1 MKFPSLFFK
10 TPRHK
15 QFSFLPRYYDP
26 KEEER
31 KQREER
37 LHKEIETDRTEN
49 GLSDGGYRQ
58 RIAGSFRSSRRR
70 TPAQTDTS
78 AAMLRLV
85 VLLLLVLILMAYIEF
100 GASALYLLLVL
111 VPLYFFMRFRKG

>member
-1 MKFPSLFFK
+1 M
-10 TPRHK
+10 
-15 QFSFLPRYYDP
+15 PRYYDP
-26 KEEER
+26 REEER

-37 LHKEIETDRTEN
+37 LRKEMDAQSAERDLTDA
-49 GLSDGGYRQ
+49 GYRQ

-85 VLLLLVLILMAYIEF
+85 VLLLLVLMLMAYIEF
-100 GASALYLLLVL
+100 GASALYLLLLL
-111 VPLYFFMRFRKG
+111 VPLYFFMRLRKG

>member
-15 QFSFLPRYYDP
+15 QFNFLPRYYDP

-31 KQREER
+31 REREDR
-37 LHKEIETDRTEN
+37 LRKEMNNQNTEHD
-49 GLSDGGYRQ
+49 LADTGYRQ

-70 TPAQTDTS
+70 TPRQSDTS
-78 AAMLRLV
+78 AAMMRLV
-85 VLLLLVLILMAYIEF
+85 VLLLLVLLLMAYIQF
-100 GASALYLLLVL
+100 GAPALYLLLLL
-111 VPLYFFMRFRKG
+111 VPLYFFMRFRKR